1 MSLITFHRLLI
12 GVAIVF
18 CGGYALWELV
28 RFFTAGNTRSLLL
41 AAIFAVLAFGL
52 VYYLR
57 HLGRFLG
64 LPRDDS
70 TST

>member
-12 GVAIVF
+12 GVAILF
-18 CGGYALWELV
+18 CGGYALWELL
-28 RFFTAGNTRSLLL
+28 RYFDGGNNRSLLL
-41 AAIFAVLAFGL
+41 AAIFAALTFGL

-64 LPRDDS
+64 LPPDDAAS
-70 TST
+70 N